1 MHKQSKI
8 GVFLDSLFV
17 SQRLGPQVVFQTV
30 LPATPPDWA
39 EPEKPW
45 PAPIRSL
52 LKAAGFKNLYRHQ
65 ARAIDFV
72 RNNRHVIVA
81 TPTASGKTLVY
92 DLPVLEH
99 FLIDPDF
106 SALYIFPLKA
116 LAQDQ
121 LQTFE
126 ALAAHLEPT
135 RPTAAVYDGDTSA
148 YRRKCIRKAPPNVVI
163 TNPEMVHLSFLAHH
177 RKWAPFLE
185 RLQLVVVD
193 EVHTYRGVMG
203 SHVAQVFRRF
213 HRICRHYRA
222 SPTFVFSS
230 ATVANPA
237 QLTRQLTGLEVITI
251 DKNSAPRGRR
261 HLVFL
266 NPMLGPARAAI
277 VLLKAALEKGLR
289 TIVYTQSRKRTEL
302 IALWAGNESGAFA
315 ERISAYRAGLLPEE
329 RRDIEARLASGDLL
343 AVITTSAL
351 ELGID
356 IGDLD
361 LCLLVGY
368 PGSIIST
375 WQRGGRVGRSGQ
387 DSALILI
394 AAEDALDQYFMRN
407 PRDFI
412 DREPE
417 SAVVNPF
424 NLKIMT
430 QHLVCAA
437 AELTLKTDESI
448 LEAENACEA
457 LTRLEKEGQL
467 LKSAD
472 GKEFYARRKAPH
484 RDVNLRGAGNRF
496 QIINRQTDKLIGEI
510 DDYRAFRETHP
521 GAVYLHKGDSF
532 VVDRL
537 DLSRRTV
544 SVSKARVDYYTRIRS
559 HKLTEIIKVKDKQ
572 IIWSTDIYIG
582 KLKVT
587 YQVTEYERRR
597 IRSKTLIDRI
607 TLDLPPQIFET
618 EGLWYQ
624 IPATILRQCKS
635 RDFDLMG
642 ALHAIEHAAI
652 GIFPL
657 LVMADHNDIG
667 GMSTDFHPQM
677 GSAVIFIYDGIPG
690 GAGLTRLAFTNARR
704 LFEYTRKVIRD
715 CPCKSGCP
723 SCIQSPQCGSGNRP
737 MDKKGALIILDR
749 LEDGIIEV
757 NAGASVENSE
767 STTTRK
773 AGGLDFTAIGGKRQ
787 GREVP
792 QSLRVE
798 PGASHPVRKT
808 QISAAPAEFQK
819 KQSKNPLSANFG
831 ASENLHF
838 GVLDLETQRSAA
850 EVGGWNRA
858 DRMGISCGVLYDSKR
873 DKFMAYLE
881 DQIVRLI
888 EDLQKI
894 DLIVGFNIK
903 RFDYLVLKGYSN
915 FDFST
920 LNTLD
925 ILEDLHSRLGF
936 RLSLAH
942 LAQETLGT
950 TKQADGLQ
958 ALKWWQAGRIRD
970 IVDYCK
976 MDVKLTRD
984 LFLFGRQNG
993 YLIFSNRGQ
1002 KKMRVPVDWHP
1013 DRLLSKRES

>member
-1 MHKQSKI
+1 MHEQSKI
-8 GVFLDSLFV
+8 DDFLDSLFV

-30 LPATPPDWA
+30 LPATPPGWS

-52 LKAAGFKNLYRHQ
+52 LKATGFKNLYRHQ
-65 ARAIDFV
+65 ARAIDAV

-99 FLIDPDF
+99 FLNDSDF
-106 SALYIFPLKA
+106 TALYIFPLKA

-126 ALAAHLEPT
+126 ALAAHLEPS
-135 RPTAAVYDGDTSA
+135 RPSAAIYDGDTSA
-148 YRRKCIRKAPPNVVI
+148 YRRKCIREAPPNVVI

-177 RKWAPFLE
+177 RKWAPFFS
-185 RLQLVVVD
+185 RLHMVVVD

-203 SHVAQVFRRF
+203 SHVAQIFRRF
-213 HRICRHYRA
+213 QRICRHYGA

-237 QLTRQLTGLEVITI
+237 QLTKQLTGLDVITI

-266 NPMLGPARAAI
+266 NPVLGPVRAAI

-289 TIVYTQSRKRTEL
+289 TIVYTQSRKLTEL
-302 IALWAGNESGAFA
+302 IALWARNESGAFA
-315 ERISAYRAGLLPEE
+315 AQISAYRAGLLPEE

-368 PGSIIST
+368 PGSVIST

-394 AAEDALDQYFMRN
+394 AGEDALDQYFMRN

-424 NLKIMT
+424 NLKIMN

-437 AELTLKTDESI
+437 AELTLKTDETI
-448 LEAENACEA
+448 LEAGNASA
-457 LTRLEKEGQL
+457 VVARLEKEGQL

-472 GKEFYARRKAPH
+472 GREIYAHRKAPH
-484 RDVNLRGAGNRF
+484 RNVDLRGAGNRF
-496 QIINRQTDKLIGEI
+496 QIINSQSDQPVGEV

-537 DLSRRTV
+537 DLKRRTV
-544 SVSKARVDYYTRIRS
+544 FASKARVNYYTRVRA
-559 HKLTEIIKVKDKQ
+559 HKLTEILKEKNKKF
-572 IIWSTDIYIG
+572 IWGTDVYIG
-582 KLKVT
+582 KIKVT
-587 YQVTEYERRR
+587 DQVTEYERW
-597 IRSKTLIDRI
+597 RSQTKTIIDRVS
-607 TLDLPPQIFET
+607 LDLPPQIFET

-624 IPATILRQCKS
+624 IPASIQRKCKS
-635 RDFDLMG
+635 RHFDLMG

-657 LVMADHNDIG
+657 LVMADHNDVG
-667 GMSTDFHPQM
+667 GMSTDFHPQT
-677 GSAVIFIYDGIPG
+677 GSAAIFIYDGIPG
-690 GAGLTRLAFTNARR
+690 GAGLTRSAFANARR

-715 CPCKSGCP
+715 CPCSAGCP
-723 SCIQSPQCGSGNRP
+723 SCIHSPRCGSGNRP
-737 MDKKGALIILDR
+737 MDKKGALFILDR
-749 LEDGIIEV
+749 LEARAGPNRITEINGDG
-757 NAGASVENSE
+757 SDENS
-767 STTTRK
+767 K
-773 AGGLDFTAIGGKRQ
+773 
-787 GREVP
+787 P
-792 QSLRVE
+792 
-798 PGASHPVRKT
+798 
-808 QISAAPAEFQK
+808 SAAQAAFRKKGQKAPA
-819 KQSKNPLSANFG
+819 A
-831 ASENLHF
+831 AAVHTSEDLYF
-838 GVLDLETQRSAA
+838 GVFDLETQRSAA
-850 EVGGWNRA
+850 EVGGWHRA
-858 DRMGISCGVLYDSKR
+858 DRMRLSCGVLYDSKKDTFR
-873 DKFMAYLE
+873 VYLE
-881 DQIVRLI
+881 DRIAQLI
-888 EDLQKI
+888 EDLQKV
-894 DLIVGFNIK
+894 DLVVGFNIE
-903 RFDYLVLKGYSN
+903 RFDYLVLKGYSG
-915 FDFST
+915 FDFSR

-925 ILEDLHSRLGF
+925 ILKDIHHHLGF

-942 LAQETLGT
+942 LALETLGA

-958 ALKWWQAGRIRD
+958 ALKWWKEGRIRD

-993 YLIFSNRGQ
+993 YLIFTNRAQ
-1002 KKMRVPVDWHP
+1002 KRIRVPVDWQP
-1013 DRLLSKRES
+1013 DRLLSKRA

>member
-1 MHKQSKI
+1 MHKRSPI
-8 GVFLDSLFV
+8 GDFLDSLYV
-17 SQRLGPQVVFQTV
+17 SQGLGPQVVFQTV

-52 LKAAGFKNLYRHQ
+52 LKATGFKNLYTHQ
-65 ARAIDFV
+65 ARAIDSV

-92 DLPVLEH
+92 DLPVLER
-99 FLIDPDF
+99 FLTDPDF
-106 SALYIFPLKA
+106 TALYIFPLKA

-126 ALAAHLEPT
+126 ALAAHLEPA
-135 RPTAAVYDGDTSA
+135 RPTAAIYDGDTSA
-148 YRRKCIRKAPPNVVI
+148 YRRKRIREAPPNVII

-177 RKWAPFLE
+177 RKWAPFLA
-185 RLQLVVVD
+185 RLHMVVVD

-213 HRICRHYRA
+213 QRICRHYGA
-222 SPTFVFSS
+222 APTFVFSS

-277 VLLKAALEKGLR
+277 ILLKAALEKGLR
-289 TIVYTQSRKRTEL
+289 TIVYTQSRKLTEL

-368 PGSIIST
+368 PGSVIST
-375 WQRGGRVGRSGQ
+375 WQRGGRVGRGGQ

-424 NLKIMT
+424 NLQIMT

-448 LEAENACEA
+448 LKTENASEA
-457 LTRLEKEGQL
+457 LARLEKEGQL

-472 GKEFYARRKAPH
+472 GKEIYARRKAPH

-496 QIINRQTDKLIGEI
+496 QIINRQTDRLIGEI

-537 DLSRRTV
+537 DLNTRTV
-544 SVSKARVDYYTRIRS
+544 SVAKARVDYYTRIRA
-559 HKLTEIIKVKDKQ
+559 HKLTEILNIKDRKS
-572 IIWSTDIYIG
+572 IWGTEVYIG

-587 YQVTEYERRR
+587 DQVTEYERRR
-597 IRSKTLIDRI
+597 IRSRTIIDRI
-607 TLDLPPQIFET
+607 SLDLPPQIFET

-624 IPATILRQCKS
+624 IPESIQRHCESKH
-635 RDFDLMG
+635 FDLMG
-642 ALHAIEHAAI
+642 ALHAVEHAAI

-657 LVMADHNDIG
+657 LVMADHNDVG
-667 GMSTDFHPQM
+667 GLSTDFHPQM

-690 GAGLTRLAFTNARR
+690 GAGLTQLAFKNARG

-737 MDKKGALIILDR
+737 MDKKGALFMLDR
-749 LEDGIIEV
+749 LEAQAGRNDDIEKNTDG
-757 NAGASVENSE
+757 SDE
-767 STTTRK
+767 SSK
-773 AGGLDFTAIGGKRQ
+773 LSG
-787 GREVP
+787 
-792 QSLRVE
+792 
-798 PGASHPVRKT
+798 
-808 QISAAPAEFQK
+808 APAGFQK
-819 KQSKNPLSANFG
+819 KQSKNPVAANLGLG
-831 ASENLHF
+831 ASEDLNF
-838 GVLDLETQRSAA
+838 GVFDLETQRSAA

-858 DRMGISCGVLYDSKR
+858 DRMGVSCGVLYDSNKDTFR
-873 DKFMAYLE
+873 AYLE
-881 DQIVRLI
+881 DQIARMI

-903 RFDYLVLKGYSN
+903 RFDYLVLKGYSD

-925 ILEDLHSRLGF
+925 ILEDIHSRLGF

-942 LAQETLGT
+942 LGQETLGT

-958 ALKWWQAGRIRD
+958 ALKWWQEGRIHD

-1002 KKMRVPVDWHP
+1002 KRMRVPVDWQT
-1013 DRLLSKRES
+1013 DRLLS

>member
-1 MHKQSKI
+1 MPRRSPI
-8 GVFLDSLFV
+8 GEYLDSLFD
-17 SQRLGPQVVFQTV
+17 SRRLGSQVVFQTV

-45 PAPIRSL
+45 PAPIQSL
-52 LKAAGFKNLYRHQ
+52 LKATGFKKLYRHQ
-65 ARAIDFV
+65 ARAVDFV

-99 FLIDPDF
+99 YLNDPDF

-116 LAQDQ
+116 PAQDQ

-126 ALAAHLEPT
+126 ALAAHLEPN
-135 RPTAAVYDGDTSA
+135 RPTASIYDGDTSA
-148 YRRKCIRKAPPNVVI
+148 YRRKCIREAPPNVVI
-163 TNPEMVHLSFLAHH
+163 TNPEMVHLSLLAHH
-177 RKWAPFLE
+177 RKWAPFLA
-185 RLQLVVVD
+185 RLRMVAVD

-203 SHVAQVFRRF
+203 SHMAQIFRRF
-213 HRICRHYRA
+213 HRICRHYGV

-237 QLTRQLTGLEVITI
+237 QLTRQLTGLEVITV
-251 DKNSAPRGRR
+251 DKSSAPRGRR

-277 VLLKAALEKGLR
+277 VLLKAALAKGLR
-289 TIVYTQSRKRTEL
+289 TIVYTRSRKLTEL
-302 IALWAGNESGAFA
+302 IALWARNESGAFA
-315 ERISAYRAGLLPEE
+315 ERISAYRAGLLPDE

-368 PGSIIST
+368 PGSVIST

-394 AAEDALDQYFMRN
+394 AGEDALDQYFMRN

-424 NLKIMT
+424 NLQIMT

-437 AELTLKTDESI
+437 AELTLKRDESM
-448 LEAENACEA
+448 LAAANASEA
-457 LTRLEKEGQL
+457 LARLEKEGQL

-472 GKEFYARRKAPH
+472 GGEICARRKAPH
-484 RDVNLRGAGNRF
+484 RDVDLRGAGNCF
-496 QIINRQTDKLIGEI
+496 QIINRETDKLIGEI

-521 GAVYLHKGDSF
+521 GAVYLHKGASF
-532 VVDRL
+532 VVDHL
-537 DLSRRTV
+537 DLSARKIFT
-544 SVSKARVDYYTRIRS
+544 SKAQVDYYTRVRA
-559 HKLTEIIKVKDKQ
+559 HKLTEILNVLDEKFVWGTKVYNGIIKV
-572 IIWSTDIYIG
+572 TD
-582 KLKVT
+582 
-587 YQVTEYERRR
+587 QVTEYERWHVGTRT
-597 IRSKTLIDRI
+597 IIDR
-607 TLDLPPQIFET
+607 TPLELPPQIFET

-624 IPATILRQCKS
+624 IPKSIQRRCKS
-635 RDFDLMG
+635 GNFDLMG

-652 GIFPL
+652 GVFPL
-657 LVMADHNDIG
+657 LVMADHNDVG
-667 GMSTDFHPQM
+667 GLSTDFHPQV
-677 GSAVIFIYDGIPG
+677 GAAVIFIYDGIPG
-690 GAGLTRLAFTNARR
+690 GAGLTQSAFSNARR
-704 LFEYTRKVIRD
+704 LFAYTRKVIRD

-723 SCIQSPQCGSGNRP
+723 SCIQSAQCGSGNRP
-737 MDKKGALIILDR
+737 MDKKGALLILDAM
-749 LEDGIIEV
+749 EAQAGSKGHIE
-757 NAGASVENSE
+757 
-767 STTTRK
+767 
-773 AGGLDFTAIGGKRQ
+773 
-787 GREVP
+787 
-792 QSLRVE
+792 
-798 PGASHPVRKT
+798 
-808 QISAAPAEFQK
+808 ISADASAEKSKSSAGPVAFQK
-819 KQSKNPLSANFG
+819 EQTDTRTAVEDP
-831 ASENLHF
+831 ASEDLYF
-838 GVLDLETQRSAA
+838 GVFDLETQRSAA
-850 EVGGWNRA
+850 EVGGWHRA
-858 DRMGISCGVLYDSKR
+858 DRMGISCGVLYDSKKDAFR
-873 DKFMAYLE
+873 THLE
-881 DQIVRLI
+881 DQIAGLI
-888 EDLQKI
+888 EDLQNI
-894 DLIVGFNIK
+894 DLVVGFNIK
-903 RFDYLVLKGYSN
+903 RFDYLVLKGYSD

-925 ILEDLHSRLGF
+925 ILEDIHSHLGF

-942 LAQETLGT
+942 LAKETLGA

-958 ALKWWQAGRIRD
+958 ALRWWKEGRIGD

-993 YLIFSNRGQ
+993 YLIFSNRSR
-1002 KKMRVPVDWHP
+1002 KRMRIPVDWQTG
-1013 DRLLSKRES
+1013 RLLPKSG

>member
-1 MHKQSKI
+1 
-8 GVFLDSLFV
+8 
-17 SQRLGPQVVFQTV
+17 
-30 LPATPPDWA
+30 
-39 EPEKPW
+39 
-45 PAPIRSL
+45 
-52 LKAAGFKNLYRHQ
+52 
-65 ARAIDFV
+65 
-72 RNNRHVIVA
+72 
-81 TPTASGKTLVY
+81 
-92 DLPVLEH
+92 
-99 FLIDPDF
+99 
-106 SALYIFPLKA
+106 
-116 LAQDQ
+116 
-121 LQTFE
+121 
-126 ALAAHLEPT
+126 
-135 RPTAAVYDGDTSA
+135 
-148 YRRKCIRKAPPNVVI
+148 
-163 TNPEMVHLSFLAHH
+163 
-177 RKWAPFLE
+177 
-185 RLQLVVVD
+185 
-193 EVHTYRGVMG
+193 
-203 SHVAQVFRRF
+203 
-213 HRICRHYRA
+213 
-222 SPTFVFSS
+222 VFSS

-289 TIVYTQSRKRTEL
+289 TIVYTQSRKLTEL
-302 IALWAGNESGAFA
+302 IALWAANESEAFA

-368 PGSIIST
+368 PGSVIST
-375 WQRGGRVGRSGQ
+375 WQRGGRVGRGGQ

-424 NLKIMT
+424 NLQIMA

-437 AELTLKTDESI
+437 AELTLKTNESI
-448 LEAENACEA
+448 LAAENASAA
-457 LTRLEKEGQL
+457 LARLEKEGQL

-472 GKEFYARRKAPH
+472 GKEIYARRKAPH
-484 RDVNLRGAGNRF
+484 RDVDLRGTGNRF
-496 QIINRQTDKLIGEI
+496 QIITGQTDKLIGEI

-537 DLSRRTV
+537 DLNTRTV
-544 SVSKARVDYYTRIRS
+544 SVSKARVDYYTRIRT
-559 HKLTEIIKVKDKQ
+559 HKLTEVIKIKDKKF
-572 IIWSTDIYIG
+572 IWGTEVYIG

-587 YQVTEYERRR
+587 DQVTEYERRR
-597 IRSKTLIDRI
+597 IRAKTIIDRI
-607 TLDLPPQIFET
+607 SLDLPPQIFET

-624 IPATILRQCKS
+624 IPATVLRQCKS

-657 LVMADHNDIG
+657 LVMADHNDVG

-677 GSAVIFIYDGIPG
+677 GSAVIFIYDSIPG
-690 GAGLTRLAFTNARR
+690 GAGLTRLAFTKGRR
-704 LFEYTRKVIRD
+704 LFEYTRKVILD

-737 MDKKGALIILDR
+737 MDKKGALFILDC
-749 LEDGIIEV
+749 LEAHAGRNHNIEKS
-757 NAGASVENSE
+757 AYASDESSE
-767 STTTRK
+767 
-773 AGGLDFTAIGGKRQ
+773 L
-787 GREVP
+787 
-792 QSLRVE
+792 
-798 PGASHPVRKT
+798 
-808 QISAAPAEFQK
+808 SAVPAEFQK
-819 KQSKNPLSANFG
+819 KQSKNPVAADLG
-831 ASENLHF
+831 ASEDLHF

-858 DRMGISCGVLYDSKR
+858 DRMGISCGVLYDSKK
-873 DKFMAYLE
+873 DTFMAYLE
-881 DQIVRLI
+881 DQIARMI
-888 EDLQKI
+888 ENLQKV

-903 RFDYLVLKGYSN
+903 SFDYLVLKGYSN

-925 ILEDLHSRLGF
+925 ILEDIHSRLGF

-950 TKQADGLQ
+950 TKQVDGLQ
-958 ALKWWQAGRIRD
+958 ALKWWREGRIRD

-976 MDVKLTRD
+976 KDVKLTRD

-1002 KKMRVPVDWHP
+1002 KRMRVPVDWQT
-1013 DRLLSKRES
+1013 DRFLSKRE